1 MFNSNYKICQRHKIN
16 VKIIIII
23 PQKNGIKGI
32 FSMHIYVIDIKSYHK
47 QLTIDCFCQKGSYK
61 IVVFKVIV
69 ENVVNIN

>member
-1 MFNSNYKICQRHKIN
+1 MQNRGYMIQDMYH
-16 VKIIIII
+16 VYVY
-23 PQKNGIKGI
+23 KNGIKGI